1 MRSKYGQVCP
11 KHPELH
17 GRRYIPSNGCI
28 KCHNELTKANHRKRK
43 EKIDE
48 LIAAAKEAPQTPRLT
63 AAINAMGKNHAA
75 QSTEQSVLP

>member
-11 KHPELH
+11 KHPELQ

-43 EKIDE
+43 EKLDE
-48 LIAAAKEAPQTPRLT
+48 LIAAAIEVRGASPRLC
-63 AAINAMGKNHAA
+63 AALEALGHA
-75 QSTEQSVLP
+75 Q